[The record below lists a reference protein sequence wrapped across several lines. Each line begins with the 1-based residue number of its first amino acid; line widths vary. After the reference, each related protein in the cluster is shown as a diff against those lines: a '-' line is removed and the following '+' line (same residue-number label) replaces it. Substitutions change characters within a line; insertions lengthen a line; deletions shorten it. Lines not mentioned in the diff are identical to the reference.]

1 MRCPRMIAD
10 LPLTSSLA
18 PGPLPTEPDDLD
30 EEEIA
35 AYAAEAE
42 LNLDELQA
50 EDIFSLSDLDDVF
63 DNDVDML

>member
-1 MRCPRMIAD
+1 MRSCLSRLFVA
-10 LPLTSSLA
+10 L
-18 PGPLPTEPDDLD
+18 GPLPTEPEDLD

-50 EDIFSLSDLDDVF
+50 EAIFSLSDLDD
-63 DNDVDML
+63 DVDMV